1 MRLNIR
7 LNLKARDLL
16 IAKSFA
22 YKLGTHVPN
31 PEEIHETANHKR
43 FSARPINHYPSK
55 ATQQPFAWH
64 HAGGN
69 GDGIGGSFWLGR
81 VG

>member
-22 YKLGTHVPN
+22 YKLGSNVPT
-31 PEEIHETANHKR
+31 PKEIHETASHKR
-43 FSARPINHYPSK
+43 FSAKPINYSPCK
-55 ATQQPFAWH
+55 TTQQPFAWC